1 MPKPE
6 SFRKVDMEPETFQV
20 IEQPREVWF
29 EWLWLDKETWLLS
42 PMVEIGVPLEHVV
55 RKFQFL
61 ESATK
66 HSSKCVTIE
75 ARYAL
80 HPDVVVSEY
89 QRASLR
95 VYLSASPW

>member
-6 SFRKVDMEPETFQV
+6 SFRKVNVEPETFQV

-29 EWLWLDKETWLLS
+29 EWLWLDEETWLLS

-66 HSSKCVTIE
+66 RSSKRVKPE
-75 ARYAL
+75 ALYAL
-80 HPDVVVSEY
+80 HPEVVVSEY
-89 QRASLR
+89 
-95 VYLSASPW
+95 